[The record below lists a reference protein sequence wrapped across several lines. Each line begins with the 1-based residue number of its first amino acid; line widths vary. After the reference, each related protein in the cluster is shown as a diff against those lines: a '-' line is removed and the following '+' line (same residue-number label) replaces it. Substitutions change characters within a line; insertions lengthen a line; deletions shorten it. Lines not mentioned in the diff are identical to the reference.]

1 MVSLVEPFAKEGDF
15 LSSWEACRQAGY
27 TGEGSGLISNGVGA
41 KMQDFSL
48 KNTGFPLFT
57 SQHLFA
63 NVGEGTLLYQQ
74 ESSNGQRRAFSVN
87 PCRIIVADDHV
98 LFRQGLK
105 NLLGAR
111 SDLEV
116 IGEAADGLQ
125 LLGLLNRSLPDI
137 ILLDIS
143 ILNLRGIEAVRE
155 IRRAY
160 PRVKILILTMHKDKQ
175 YLEQTIAAGARGYL
189 LKEDTDTE
197 LFTAIEKIKRGRIY
211 VSPNLLEE
219 LTEDWV
225 QTLHDECKAS
235 PKIEQLTVREKEVL
249 KLIAEGKG
257 SKEIAELLCISI
269 RTVERHRANI
279 MEKLNLKKT
288 ADLVKY
294 AIQKGYV

>member
-1 MVSLVEPFAKEGDF
+1 M
-15 LSSWEACRQAGY
+15 
-27 TGEGSGLISNGVGA
+27 
-41 KMQDFSL
+41 
-48 KNTGFPLFT
+48 
-57 SQHLFA
+57 
-63 NVGEGTLLYQQ
+63 
-74 ESSNGQRRAFSVN
+74 N
-87 PCRIIVADDHV
+87 PCRIIIADDHV

-105 NLLGAR
+105 SLLGAK

-116 IGEAADGLQ
+116 VGEAADGLQ
-125 LLGLLNRSLPDI
+125 LLDLLDRSLPDI

-143 ILNLRGIEAVRE
+143 MPNLRGIEAVHE
-155 IRRAY
+155 IKRAY

-175 YLEQTIAAGARGYL
+175 YLEQAISAGARGYL

-225 QTLHDECKAS
+225 LTLHDESNAS
-235 PKIEQLTVREKEVL
+235 LKIEQLTVREKEVL

-257 SKEIAELLCISI
+257 SKEIAALLFISA

-279 MEKLNLKKT
+279 MQKLGAKKT
-288 ADLVKY
+288 ADLVKH

>member
-1 MVSLVEPFAKEGDF
+1 
-15 LSSWEACRQAGY
+15 
-27 TGEGSGLISNGVGA
+27 
-41 KMQDFSL
+41 MQDFSL

-63 NVGEGTLLYQQ
+63 NLGRGNLLSQQ
-74 ESSNGQRRAFSVN
+74 EPSSGKRGEFPVN
-87 PCRIIVADDHV
+87 PCRIIIADDHV

-105 NLLGAR
+105 KLLGAR

-116 IGEAADGLQ
+116 IGEAADGFQ
-125 LLGLLNRSLPDI
+125 LLDLLNRSFPDI
-137 ILLDIS
+137 ILLDVS
-143 ILNLRGIEAVRE
+143 MLNLRGIEAVRE
-155 IRRAY
+155 IKRAY
-160 PRVKILILTMHKDKQ
+160 PRVKILILTMQEDKQ
-175 YLEQTIAAGARGYL
+175 YLEQTISAGARGYL

-225 QTLHDECKAS
+225 KTLHDESKAS

-249 KLIAEGKG
+249 KLLAEGKG
-257 SKEIAELLCISI
+257 SKEIAELLFIST

-279 MEKLNLKKT
+279 MQKLDAKKT
-288 ADLVKY
+288 ADIVRH
-294 AIQKGYV
+294 AIQRGYV

>member
-1 MVSLVEPFAKEGDF
+1 
-15 LSSWEACRQAGY
+15 
-27 TGEGSGLISNGVGA
+27 
-41 KMQDFSL
+41 MQDFSL
-48 KNTGFPLFT
+48 KNTGFTLFT

-63 NVGEGTLLYQQ
+63 NLGGGHLLSQQ
-74 ESSNGQRRAFSVN
+74 EPFKEKRREFSVN

-143 ILNLRGIEAVRE
+143 ILNLRGIEVVRE
-155 IRRAY
+155 IKRAY
-160 PRVKILILTMHKDKQ
+160 PRVRILILTMHKDKQ

-189 LKEDTDTE
+189 LKEDADTE

-225 QTLHDECKAS
+225 QTLHNESKAS
-235 PKIEQLTVREKEVL
+235 PKIEHLTLREKEVL

-257 SKEIAELLCISI
+257 SKQIAEFLFISA

-279 MEKLNLKKT
+279 MQKLDTKKT
-288 ADLVKY
+288 ADIVRH
-294 AIQKGYV
+294 AIQRGYV